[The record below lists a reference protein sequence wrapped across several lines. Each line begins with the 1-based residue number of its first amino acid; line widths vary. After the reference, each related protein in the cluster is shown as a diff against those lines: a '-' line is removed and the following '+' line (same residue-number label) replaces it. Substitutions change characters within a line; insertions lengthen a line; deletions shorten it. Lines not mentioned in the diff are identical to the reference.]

1 MAVFGD
7 LLGDGCSA
15 ELDQCTLSANRMSGL
30 LVRDGATPAVA
41 RCSLSGNGEWGLRL
55 QDAGGSYEGNEIV
68 ANSKGSVAYGLLY
81 EEVDTVQLVMHNTL
95 DRPVQPASGRG

>member
-1 MAVFGD
+1 MFGD

-15 ELDQCTLSANRMSGL
+15 ELDQCNLSANRLSGL

-41 RCSLSGNGEWGLRL
+41 RCTLSANGEWGLRL
-55 QDAGGSYEGNEIV
+55 QDAGGSYERNEIV

-81 EEVDTVQLVMHNTL
+81 EEVDTAQLVMHNTL
-95 DRPVQPASGRG
+95 DRPVQLVRGRG